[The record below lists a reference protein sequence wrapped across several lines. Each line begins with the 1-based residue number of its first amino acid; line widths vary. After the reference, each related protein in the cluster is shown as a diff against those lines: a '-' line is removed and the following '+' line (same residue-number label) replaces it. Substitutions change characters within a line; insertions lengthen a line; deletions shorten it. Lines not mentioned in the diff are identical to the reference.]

1 MNGDFLGQ
9 IEKYQRRYT
18 LMRLLFVQHL
28 ELFWL
33 HLCSNIW
40 SHCLRLISLS
50 EQSKNLLPILSFEG
64 GTGLVCKVE
73 RDSNLK
79 SFANLTWP
87 RVTEVQTKCVVLVVL
102 WSAILMSQTEKSQ
115 ASLNGLSLTSGL
127 FVY

>member
-1 MNGDFLGQ
+1 ML
-9 IEKYQRRYT
+9 KHLVT
-18 LMRLLFVQHL
+18 LPPFDLLIRTVK
-28 ELFWL
+28 
-33 HLCSNIW
+33 I
-40 SHCLRLISLS
+40 
-50 EQSKNLLPILSFEG
+50 LLPILSFEG